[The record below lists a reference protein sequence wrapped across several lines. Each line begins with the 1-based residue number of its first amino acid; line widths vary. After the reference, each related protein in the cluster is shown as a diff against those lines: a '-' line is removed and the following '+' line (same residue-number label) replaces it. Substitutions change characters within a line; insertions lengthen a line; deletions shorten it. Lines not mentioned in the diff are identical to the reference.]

1 MDSDCV
7 SGKLKS
13 IGEDRKVDYLNLGTQ
28 ANEFS
33 LKTDALPFSDYFPLN
48 LPLEC

>member
-33 LKTDALPFSDYFPLN
+33 LKTDALPFPDYFPLN
-48 LPLEC
+48 LPLDC